1 MTPQETNPAIC
12 VLQPILSCNV
22 LLDNEAD
29 AVYAKK
35 NDENMFAVPNAI
47 SSWLALIL
55 YLCFL
60 ANIFANDSETAK
72 QTIPITKQSR
82 NMSGMKSK
90 RGIVGFGRLKIE

>member
-35 NDENMFAVPNAI
+35 NDEKMFAVPNAI
-47 SSWLALIL
+47 SS
-55 YLCFL
+55 
-60 ANIFANDSETAK
+60 
-72 QTIPITKQSR
+72 
-82 NMSGMKSK
+82 
-90 RGIVGFGRLKIE
+90 